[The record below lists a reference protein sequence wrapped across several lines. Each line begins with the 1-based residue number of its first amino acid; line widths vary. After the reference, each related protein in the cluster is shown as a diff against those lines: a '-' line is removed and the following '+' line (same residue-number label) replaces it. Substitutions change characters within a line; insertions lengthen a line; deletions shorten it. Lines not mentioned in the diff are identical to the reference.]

1 MLQKKLFKRIM
12 ILMCCLFI
20 IAILYV
26 FPNSKSTEEDVDFI
40 RKEDQDIIYLID
52 NNDYVSRV
60 NVIIDSK
67 TDIKKAKEMIE
78 YLTIGSTK
86 KDYIR
91 EGFSP
96 IIPKNTKVL
105 DLSIDSKIL
114 KVNFSKEFLNINL
127 ENEQRVIE
135 ALVYSLTELKS
146 VDKITIFID
155 GNILEKLP
163 NSKINLPTVLDRSFG
178 INKIYNLNAI
188 SSSSK
193 TTVYYV
199 SKYKDFYYYV
209 PVTKVS
215 NDKREKIEIIIKELS
230 SSSMY
235 QTSLMSYLTA
245 NAELLNYKILDDALI
260 LNFNKQILSDINTNN
275 ILEEVVYSINLSI
288 SDNYNVKSVMYMV
301 DDNII
306 NNYLLN

>member
-1 MLQKKLFKRIM
+1 M

-193 TTVYYV
+193 TTIYYV

>member
-193 TTVYYV
+193 TTIYYV

>member
-146 VDKITIFID
+146 VDKITIFIE

-193 TTVYYV
+193 TTIYYV